1 MARIY
6 VRLGGAQAFEA
17 LVEELDRRI
26 LQDLR
31 LRSYFDGVGLE
42 RLKHHQR
49 SFLAMAF
56 GGPPGYLGRT
66 VEAAHSR
73 LDVTDEAFDRVLDHL
88 IAALADLG
96 VSRELIREV
105 ACTLLPLRH
114 DIVRAAGPPPGLGL
128 SERAAPLGPAGGTGA
143 VAVADRVVAGRP
155 PRVRRCQLA
164 GAASSAT
171 NLAATV
177 VKPPTTRR

>member
-1 MARIY
+1 MTRSY
-6 VRLGGAQAFEA
+6 LRLGGTQAFEA

-26 LQDLR
+26 LQDVR

-42 RLKHHQR
+42 RLQHHQR

-66 VEAAHSR
+66 LQAAHSR

-88 IAALADLG
+88 IAALVDLG

-105 ACTLLPLRH
+105 AYTLLPLRH
-114 DIVRAAGPPPGLGL
+114 DIVRASGPPPDLGPG
-128 SERAAPLGPAGGTGA
+128 EQAAPLGAVPQEGPAPSASPSGSL
-143 VAVADRVVAGRP
+143 RAGRRAFGGVSSPAPHPRRPTSP
-155 PRVRRCQLA
+155 P
-164 GAASSAT
+164 
-171 NLAATV
+171 
-177 VKPPTTRR
+177 PP

>member
-128 SERAAPLGPAGGTGA
+128 SERAAPLGPAPQEGPAPSATPTGSL
-143 VAVADRVVAGRP
+143 RAGRLEFGGVSSPAPHPRRPTSP
-155 PRVRRCQLA
+155 PP
-164 GAASSAT
+164 S
-171 NLAATV
+171 
-177 VKPPTTRR
+177 